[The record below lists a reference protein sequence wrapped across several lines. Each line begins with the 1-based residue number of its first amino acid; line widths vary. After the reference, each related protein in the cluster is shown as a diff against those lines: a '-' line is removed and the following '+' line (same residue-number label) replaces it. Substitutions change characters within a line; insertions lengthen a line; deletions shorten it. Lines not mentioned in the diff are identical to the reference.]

1 MFSWQPVAER
11 RFLKIDVDSKWVST
25 SFWLVSALLPRAA
38 RRLLLIRLIQ
48 QDPIYSVFACRA
60 RRFPR
65 RCVNFRR
72 ISLLKKRVN
81 SIWRRV
87 VGPMVSFARV
97 ADTSGPTNWSAGNV
111 VNVQAVGTKS
121 R

>member
-1 MFSWQPVAER
+1 V
-11 RFLKIDVDSKWVST
+11 
-25 SFWLVSALLPRAA
+25 PRPPFPKTLRQFQA
-38 RRLLLIRLIQ
+38 
-48 QDPIYSVFACRA
+48 DFAT
-60 RRFPR
+60 
-65 RCVNFRR
+65 
-72 ISLLKKRVN
+72 KKRVN